1 MKTILGNEGHLSNK
15 QIVRL
20 GGLIAFVCDRLPYEH
35 ILTDL
40 ITNGFILKNIDG
52 YVLTDSGQIE
62 LRRLTSM
69 AGLRQENFTDKK

>member
-1 MKTILGNEGHLSNK
+1 MKTILGHEGHLSNK

-20 GGLIAFVCDRLPYEH
+20 GGIIALLCNRLPYEH

-40 ITNGFILKNIDG
+40 LNNEFILKKADS
-52 YVLTDSGQIE
+52 YHLTERGQIE

-69 AGLRQENFTDKK
+69 AGLRQENFTGK